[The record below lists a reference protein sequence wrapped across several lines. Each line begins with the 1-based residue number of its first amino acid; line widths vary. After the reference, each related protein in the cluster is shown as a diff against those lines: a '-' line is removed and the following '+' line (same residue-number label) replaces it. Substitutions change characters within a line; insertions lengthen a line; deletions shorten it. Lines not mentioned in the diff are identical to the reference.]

1 MQCTDTW
8 TAYQSIQMS
17 AHVDTN
23 DRLSDLQVSQ
33 ALSAFSS
40 SFRDPYEGYQRQLLL
55 RKRRAVGIAT
65 GAQTNEFWMSA
76 DLKHFATSH
85 DSGMVIVRGPF
96 SLRSAIKDFGI
107 DAIRALI
114 RSNIPTVWAL
124 EGVDKEQASW
134 SSTDLLKYLT
144 WQALGKCSLTEKQ
157 MSMRYSRFQ
166 TAQTPNEWMTFF
178 KEVVQYIGGQLYLV
192 VDLAAIQASLISA
205 DGFNII
211 RELGEMIAEKREEI
225 ATMLKIIIISYD
237 TDWSRISPSEIY
249 GSIIPV
255 KRAVSRKPPR
265 RQNRNFK
272 FTKL

>member
-1 MQCTDTW
+1 MT
-8 TAYQSIQMS
+8 

-23 DRLSDLQVSQ
+23 DRLSDLQASQ

-40 SFRDPYEGYQRQLLL
+40 SFQDPNKCYQRQLLL

-85 DSGMVIVRGPF
+85 DPGMVIVRGPF
-96 SLRSAIKDFGI
+96 NLRSAIKDFGV

-114 RSNIPTVWAL
+114 RSDIPTVWAL
-124 EGVDKEQASW
+124 EGADKEQANW
-134 SSTDLLKYLT
+134 RNADLLKYLT
-144 WQALGKCSLTEKQ
+144 WQVLGKCDLTEK
-157 MSMRYSRFQ
+157 MSKRYTQFQ
-166 TAQTPNEWMTFF
+166 TAQTPKEWMAFF
-178 KEVVQYIGGQLYLV
+178 KEVVRHIGGQLYLV
-192 VDLAAIQASLISA
+192 VDLAAIQAPLISA

-211 RELGEMIAEKREEI
+211 RELSAMITEKGEEV

-237 TDWSRISPSEIY
+237 TDWSRISPSEIN

-255 KRAVSRKPPR
+255 KKAVSRKPPR
-265 RQNRNFK
+265 RQNRNLK

>member
-1 MQCTDTW
+1 
-8 TAYQSIQMS
+8 MS
-17 AHVDTN
+17 AHLNTN
-23 DRLSDLQVSQ
+23 SRLSDLQVSQ

-40 SFRDPYEGYQRQLLL
+40 SFQDPYKCYQRQLLL

-76 DLKHFATSH
+76 VLKHFAASH

-96 SLRSAIKDFGI
+96 SLRSAIKDFGV

-114 RSNIPTVWAL
+114 RSDIATVWAL
-124 EGVDKEQASW
+124 EGADKEQSSW

-144 WQALGKCSLTEKQ
+144 WQVLGKCDLTEKQ
-157 MSMRYSRFQ
+157 VSVRYSQFQ
-166 TAQTPNEWMTFF
+166 TAQKPNEWMALF
-178 KEVVQYIGGQLYLV
+178 KEVVKCIGGVLYLV
-192 VDLAAIQASLISA
+192 IDLAAVQGSLIRA

-211 RELGEMIAEKREEI
+211 RELSKMVAEKREEV
-225 ATMLKIIIISYD
+225 ATILKIVIMSYD
-237 TDWSRISPSEIY
+237 TNRSRISPSEIY

-255 KRAVSRKPPR
+255 KKAMSRKPPR
-265 RQNRNFK
+265 RQNRNLK